1 MVKFVLETV
10 MAMTHTLQKDK
21 IMRKKKIPFALIYD
35 FDGTLSPGNM
45 QERNFIPAIGMNKDN
60 FWNKVSTISKKH
72 QADNILVYMKLML
85 DMANAASIP
94 VRKKDFK
101 DYGKNLSFFKGI
113 LSYSN
118 GKTNEDGW
126 FERINKYGIESG
138 VKVEHYIIS
147 SGIREMIEGT
157 KLAKKFKSI
166 YASSFFYNQNEV
178 AVWPALAINYTT
190 KTQYIF
196 RINKGCLD
204 VSDNKL
210 INNFIPEEDR
220 TIPFSNMVYIGDGD
234 TDIPCFRLVK
244 DRGGHSIAVYKPKTK
259 GAKNESEK
267 LISEERVNFI
277 APADYKNGSYVDRI
291 VKNIIDKIQ
300 IDKSLNKL
308 TMNKQLRN

>member
-1 MVKFVLETV
+1 
-10 MAMTHTLQKDK
+10 
-21 IMRKKKIPFALIYD
+21 MRRKKIPFALIYD

-45 QERNFIPAIGMNKDN
+45 QERNFIPAIGMNKKN
-60 FWNKVSTISKKH
+60 FWTEVGSMSKTH

-85 DMANAASIP
+85 DKASAASVP

-113 LSYSN
+113 LPYSN
-118 GKTNEDGW
+118 GTIKEDGW
-126 FERINKYGIESG
+126 FERINKYGNSSG
-138 VKVEHYIIS
+138 VKVEHYIVS

-157 KLAKKFKSI
+157 KLANKFKSI
-166 YASSFFYNQNEV
+166 YASSFFYDHNGV

-210 INNFIPEEDR
+210 INKFIPEANR
-220 TIPFSNMVYIGDGD
+220 AIPFSNMVYIGDGN

-244 DRGGHSIAVYKPKTK
+244 ERGGHSIAVYKPKTK
-259 GAKNESEK
+259 GAKNKIEN
-267 LISEERVNFI
+267 LISEGRVNFI
-277 APADYKNGSYVDRI
+277 APADYKNGSKIDKI

-300 IDKSLNKL
+300 VDKSLRDL
-308 TMNKQLRN
+308 